1 MGLITLVLL
10 ITFTALIISSANRMK
25 TDSFRNLDE
34 EHMKL
39 YSEFMKPPT
48 DTKEETLPIIKKE
61 KPFDGN
67 SFFPTFFLTL
77 DSEGTVRSVEDYG
90 RELSEETFIEAA
102 AQAVAQ
108 DKTEGVIN
116 SLNLRYKVFEKDG
129 ENTVIGFIDI
139 SYERNFIRQ
148 QVINYC
154 LIGIASLIAFFII
167 SLVLSKIAIKPVQT
181 AWKKQ
186 QQFVADASHELKT
199 PITVVLA
206 NTSILLSGSVKDT
219 GEQKKWISYIEL
231 EARRMKKLVEDMLFL
246 ARVDSKEKEEVFTK
260 ISLSDAVLTS
270 TLPFEAVM
278 YEYHKTLKCD
288 IGEGLYIKG
297 DAGQIKQL
305 VYILLDNANKYAKE
319 DSEVKV
325 SLKKEGAKA
334 ALSVNNSGEP
344 IDSKDIGHI
353 FDRFIRADKAR
364 TGGKNS
370 YGLGLAIAKEI
381 AEFHGGKISVESN
394 IDEGTTFSIVLPLV

>member
-1 MGLITLVLL
+1 
-10 ITFTALIISSANRMK
+10 
-25 TDSFRNLDE
+25 
-34 EHMKL
+34 
-39 YSEFMKPPT
+39 
-48 DTKEETLPIIKKE
+48 
-61 KPFDGN
+61 
-67 SFFPTFFLTL
+67 
-77 DSEGTVRSVEDYG
+77 
-90 RELSEETFIEAA
+90 
-102 AQAVAQ
+102 
-108 DKTEGVIN
+108 
-116 SLNLRYKVFEKDG
+116 
-129 ENTVIGFIDI
+129 VIGFIDI

>member
-1 MGLITLVLL
+1 
-10 ITFTALIISSANRMK
+10 
-25 TDSFRNLDE
+25 
-34 EHMKL
+34 MKL